1 MADFAPTPANVVAS
15 TNALVATGIAAAAIV
30 AGDLLAA
37 LANGTITQSD
47 ANGIG
52 TLSIVVGVALH
63 AASTGQP
70 IRYVTQD
77 PSFTP
82 GFTST
87 IGVTVI
93 ASGTV
98 GKMCPDADKTSSWFV
113 TEIGHFISTTQMK
126 LILVPVGVAIP

>member
-1 MADFAPTPANVVAS
+1 MADFAPTPANVAAS
-15 TNALVATGIAAAAIV
+15 AFALVQTGTAGSTIT
-30 AGDLLAA
+30 AGDSLALNA
-37 LANGTITQSD
+37 GVVVQSD

-52 TLSIVVGVALH
+52 ALSIVIGVALH
-63 AASTGQP
+63 AATIGQP

-93 ASGTV
+93 ASANV

-113 TEIGHFISTTQMK
+113 TEIGHMISTTQMK
-126 LILVPVGVAIP
+126 LILIPVGVAIP